1 VNRRVL
7 QLLALVAV
15 LALLLPTAA
24 SATCV
29 APRTTLTAVWNDL
42 MCPSCHEPLSVAQS
56 PQAIAE
62 RDYVRHLIAECY
74 TRAQVMREMVAQYT
88 TSVLGKPPASGF
100 NLTIYVLP
108 PALVL
113 LGIAVL
119 LFTLPKW
126 RARARAAAAA
136 SSATG
141 DAGDGLSR
149 EDSERLDR
157 DLAGFS

>member
-1 VNRRVL
+1 
-7 QLLALVAV
+7 
-15 LALLLPTAA
+15 
-24 SATCV
+24 
-29 APRTTLTAVWNDL
+29 

-56 PQAIAE
+56 AQAIAE

-88 TSVLGKPPASGF
+88 ASVLGKPPASGF

-119 LFTLPKW
+119 LLALPKW
-126 RARARAAAAA
+126 RARTRAAAAA

-141 DAGDGLSR
+141 DADVGLSP
-149 EDSERLDR
+149 EDSERLNR